1 MADQIVYIAM
11 LITTVSI
18 GLSLLRFVKGPSIA
32 DRVVAFD
39 TAGIISISVIVVL
52 AHSFGRFIYVDV
64 ALVYG
69 LLSFLGVLVAARY
82 LERGL

>member
-1 MADQIVYIAM
+1 MADQIVYIAL
-11 LITTVSI
+11 LIIALSI
-18 GLSLLRFVKGPSIA
+18 GISMFRFVKGPSIP

-52 AHSFGRFIYVDV
+52 AHSFGRLIYVDV

-69 LLSFLGVLVAARY
+69 LLSFIGVLVAARY
-82 LERGL
+82 LDRGL